1 MSNNNKKQLELLKK
15 EINWWETNLN
25 TQPKDTKLYN
35 DLMTPKNSFLCSM
48 YNNENLL
55 NRDCTDCPVCK
66 CTGRQYCEGTPY
78 VNIIKEHDDLL
89 AQQDKIS
96 ETENKILKEIFL
108 RELTIVE
115 LKLYQTC
122 CDYWRF
128 LKYQVLPFTI
138 NQEKNELH

>member
-1 MSNNNKKQLELLKK
+1 MLNDSKLLTQ
-15 EINWWETNLN
+15 EINWWRNSLSSQPIDDGVYRKLTS
-25 TQPKDTKLYN
+25 PKD
-35 DLMTPKNSFLCSM
+35 SFLCCQ
-48 YNNENLL
+48 YNNENQLE
-55 NRDCTDCPVCK
+55 RACKSCPVYK
-66 CTGRQYCEGTPY
+66 YTELQYCEGTPY
-78 VNIIKEHDDLL
+78 ADIVREHDDLL